1 MTFFSLIATKFS
13 RYTLAAAK
21 TLGDILSEFIK
32 LLTGG
37 ISDLASGVGSGVN
50 GFVKDLFLEVDAQG
64 AITGLSTFG
73 GVVAIFGGIALA
85 VGITT
90 LIFNWIRSIG
100 N

>member
-1 MTFFSLIATKFS
+1 MSF
-13 RYTLAAAK
+13 LALVFRHPILAAK
-21 TLGDILSEFIK
+21 TMGDILSEFIK
-32 LLTGG
+32 LLVGG
-37 ISDLASGVGSGVN
+37 ISDLATGIGSGVN

-73 GVVAIFGGIALA
+73 GVIAIFGGIALA

>member
-1 MTFFSLIATKFS
+1 MYFLSLLF
-13 RYTLAAAK
+13 RNPVLAAK
-21 TLGDILSEFIK
+21 TMGDILSEFIQ
-32 LLTGG
+32 LLIGG
-37 ISDLASGVGSGVN
+37 IKDLATGIGSGVN

>member
-1 MTFFSLIATKFS
+1 MSF
-13 RYTLAAAK
+13 LALVFRNPVLAAK
-21 TLGDILSEFIK
+21 TMGDILKDFIQ
-32 LLTGG
+32 LLVGG
-37 ISDLASGVGSGVN
+37 VTDLATGIGTGVN

-73 GVVAIFGGIALA
+73 GVIAIFGGIALA

>member
-1 MTFFSLIATKFS
+1 MSF
-13 RYTLAAAK
+13 LALVFRDPVFAAK
-21 TLGDILSEFIK
+21 TMGDILSEFIQ
-32 LLTGG
+32 LLIGG
-37 ISDLASGVGSGVN
+37 IKDLATGVGSGVN

>member
-1 MTFFSLIATKFS
+1 MTT
-13 RYTLAAAK
+13 
-21 TLGDILSEFIK
+21 ILTEFIQ
-32 LLTGG
+32 LLVGG
-37 ISDLASGVGSGVN
+37 ISELAKGIGSGVN
-50 GFVKDLFLEVDAQG
+50 GFVKDLFLVTGENG
-64 AITGLSTFG
+64 SITGLSTFG

>member
-1 MTFFSLIATKFS
+1 MSFLALFF
-13 RYTLAAAK
+13 RYPVLAAK
-21 TLGDILSEFIK
+21 TMGDILSEFIK
-32 LLTGG
+32 LLVGG
-37 ISDLASGVGSGVN
+37 ISDLATGIGSGVN

-73 GVVAIFGGIALA
+73 GVIAIFGGIALA

-100 N
+100 K

>member
-1 MTFFSLIATKFS
+1 MYFLALFFRDPVL
-13 RYTLAAAK
+13 AAK
-21 TLGDILSEFIK
+21 TMGDILSEFIK
-32 LLTGG
+32 LLVGG
-37 ISDLASGVGSGVN
+37 ISDLATGIGSGVN

-73 GVVAIFGGIALA
+73 GVIAIFGGIALA

-100 N
+100 K

>member
-1 MTFFSLIATKFS
+1 MYFFSLFV
-13 RYTLAAAK
+13 RDPVLAAK
-21 TLGDILSEFIK
+21 TMGDILSDFIQ
-32 LLTGG
+32 LLIGG
-37 ISDLASGVGSGVN
+37 IKDLATGIGSGVN